1 MASKK
6 DVKVKVI
13 YKPMFGIRQI
23 DPYEW
28 NEANGYVQEVPL
40 ALASEL
46 FTYPDPNQFE
56 IAAEDVEKVKA
67 FILKDEGEK
76 MKDESSE

>member
-6 DVKVKVI
+6 EVKVKVL

-28 NEANGYVQEVPL
+28 NETNGYMQEVPL
-40 ALASEL
+40 ELAAQL
-46 FTYPDPNQFE
+46 MTYPDPNQFE
-56 IAAEDVEKVKA
+56 VAAEDVEKVEA
-67 FILKDEGEK
+67 FV
-76 MKDESSE
+76 MKIGTGAEREA